1 MGSTIP
7 QATSSAASL
16 PDASS
21 PDLTLTHPTPAERTR
36 TWKLT
41 HAKWGGAL
49 SEADYLGREAYMM
62 TVPLAKNGG
71 LTHWILTIAGLPPD
85 ERPVLSSC
93 ETLRKR
99 GILTRGGG
107 DGARVQEGMVYG
119 IGSVFTDPTYR
130 GKGYASRMMKELG
143 AKLRD
148 WQVPSAAAAAMDS
161 DAAGGGG
168 GEGNGA
174 AVPQGKRGGSSP
186 PLFSVLYSDIG
197 KQFYARAGWAPF
209 ASSHAAFKPVSGAAQ
224 RDQGTGTQLAKP
236 IGYHELAELC
246 CVDEKLMRA
255 DLVRRPAGKTH
266 VALIPELDQ
275 MLWHLM
281 REDFIT
287 KCIFGRTPT
296 VKGAVAGEPGKRI
309 WAVWTRGYH
318 NGLET
323 SKGNTLH
330 VLRVVVEDEKRP
342 EEELVDGF
350 TAVMQIAQTE
360 AAEWNTEEVQMWNPT
375 PKVRGIIERCGL
387 ECEYVDRDTSSIASL
402 KWYGDEPIEEVDW
415 VANEKYAW
423 C

>member
-7 QATSSAASL
+7 QATSSTASL

-21 PDLTLTHPTPAERTR
+21 PNLILTHPTSAERTR

-41 HAKWGGAL
+41 HAKWAGAL
-49 SEADYLGREAYMM
+49 NEADYLAREAYMM

-148 WQVPSAAAAAMDS
+148 WQ
-161 DAAGGGG
+161 
-168 GEGNGA
+168 
-174 AVPQGKRGGSSP
+174 RGGSSP

-209 ASSHAAFKPVSGAAQ
+209 ASSHVAFKPVSGAAQ
-224 RDQGTGTQLAKP
+224 RDQGSSTQLAKP

-246 CVDEKLMRA
+246 CLDEKLMRA

-350 TAVMQIAQTE
+350 RAVMQIAQTE

-387 ECEYVDRDTSSIASL
+387 EFEYVDRDTSSIASL